1 MKQMKMMQYSFT
13 INGRLKGLNELIDAN
28 RRSLKI
34 GAKLKREEQQKVYW
48 YIKQQLQKV
57 KIGEDEVIDID
68 ITWYEENIKRDKDN
82 IASGKKYILDA
93 MQEAELIAN
102 DNWRHIRGIK
112 DTFVLDR
119 KNPRIV
125 VNINLLNK
133 KEKEEYL
140 SSLK

>member
-1 MKQMKMMQYSFT
+1 MVKVSIPMRLPSCNEYINASRISKGKWNAGNALKKRTQEEIGWYLKKLPKFEKPIRITFIWVSEPSDRRDLDGISF
-13 INGRLKGLNELIDAN
+13 
-28 RRSLKI
+28 
-34 GAKLKREEQQKVYW
+34 
-48 YIKQQLQKV
+48 
-57 KIGEDEVIDID
+57 
-68 ITWYEENIKRDKDN
+68 
-82 IASGKKYILDA
+82 GKKFILDA

-133 KEKEEYL
+133 KEKGGLLYGVRQNHV
-140 SSLK
+140 

>member
-1 MKQMKMMQYSFT
+1 MKYSFT
-13 INGRLKGLNELIDAN
+13 IDGRLKGLNELIDAN
-28 RRSLKI
+28 RRSLKV

-48 YIKQQLQKV
+48 YIKQQLP
-57 KIGEDEVIDID
+57 KIHIKDEDVIDID

-93 MQEAELIAN
+93 MQEAELIVN